1 MSASTNANHQI
12 AYNAKK
18 MEELN
23 HPLNSTPQFDMIKFL
38 DTYKRS
44 VDYYNSYGLDSA
56 PSSTRH
62 SRQSTE
68 RMTTNVSS
76 FWDLN

>member
-1 MSASTNANHQI
+1 MSANTNMNAQI
-12 AYNAKK
+12 AFKK
-18 MEELN
+18 MEELKDHMN
-23 HPLNSTPQFDMIKFL
+23 PVPEFDMIKFL

-44 VDYYNSYGLDSA
+44 VDFYNSYGLDSA

-68 RMTTNVSS
+68 RMTSNVSS

>member
-1 MSASTNANHQI
+1 MSSSTNVNPQV
-12 AYNAKK
+12 AYNARK

-23 HPLNSTPQFDMIKFL
+23 QPLKTTPEFDMIKFL
-38 DTYKRS
+38 ETYKRS
-44 VDYYNSYGLDSA
+44 VDYYNSYGLDRA
-56 PSSTRH
+56 PSSTRD
-62 SRQSTE
+62 SRQTTD